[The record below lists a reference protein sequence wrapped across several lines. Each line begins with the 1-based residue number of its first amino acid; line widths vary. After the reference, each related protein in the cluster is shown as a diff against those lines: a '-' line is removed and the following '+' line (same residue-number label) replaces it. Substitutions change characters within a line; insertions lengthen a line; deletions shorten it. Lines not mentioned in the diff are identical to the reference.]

1 MHRIDDQVILQD
13 RKIAYAVT
21 DRTLTVIEVSGPVS
35 ILQNWSE
42 NWLGHPLI
50 ELVPELIG
58 SEQALA
64 DILAGKLP
72 RLQIPWVNRDPQND
86 GRTTYLTLVALPCRD
101 AAGQITGL
109 IHLIQDVTEIGSL
122 EQRLMQQRNE
132 LRLLQDELN
141 RQNLQLA
148 AANTEL
154 RRLDELKS
162 AFVSIAAHELR
173 TPLTS
178 IVGYLEMLLDGDAG
192 ALNQKQTEYLGTV
205 EASAARLLNIAHDLL
220 DMTRIETGHLELV
233 LQTVDLLTLANQVIA
248 ELSPQLDARTQPL
261 ALHAPA
267 SLPAVLCD
275 PLRVAQIMGNLVNN
289 ASKYSPPGSPISL
302 NLAVSDEPGFM
313 QVSVADQGVGIP
325 DQERARIFDPFFRAS
340 TSARM
345 NANGTGLG
353 LAIARALVEL
363 HGGRI
368 WFDSAPGTGTVFQ
381 FTLPLVDYPT
391 PPHR

>member
-1 MHRIDDQVILQD
+1 MSRTI
-13 RKIAYAVT
+13 RAV
-21 DRTLTVIEVSGPVS
+21 
-35 ILQNWSE
+35 
-42 NWLGHPLI
+42 
-50 ELVPELIG
+50 
-58 SEQALA
+58 
-64 DILAGKLP
+64 
-72 RLQIPWVNRDPQND
+72 
-86 GRTTYLTLVALPCRD
+86 
-101 AAGQITGL
+101 
-109 IHLIQDVTEIGSL
+109 
-122 EQRLMQQRNE
+122 
-132 LRLLQDELN
+132 
-141 RQNLQLA
+141 
-148 AANTEL
+148 
-154 RRLDELKS
+154 
-162 AFVSIAAHELR
+162 
-173 TPLTS
+173 
-178 IVGYLEMLLDGDAG
+178 
-192 ALNQKQTEYLGTV
+192 GTV

-248 ELSPQLDARTQPL
+248 ELSTQLDARTQPL

-275 PLRVAQIMGNLVNN
+275 PLWVAQIMGNLVNN

-381 FTLPLVDYPT
+381 FTLPLVACPT